1 MACSIVAKK
10 LGIKVPHVEAG
21 QRSRDM
27 SMPEEIKRIVTDSI
41 FDLFFVT
48 EKSAIENLLKEGKPE
63 KNIFFVGHVMIDN
76 LFYQLNKLE
85 ERQIKPYFIQLKQRL
100 NKYTFLTLHRPSNVD
115 KKDKLA
121 KILDVLS
128 RLQVPIIFPIHPRTK
143 KRLEEFD
150 LKLPENIISFQPLSF
165 SDSLFLWKD
174 ALCVLTDSGGLQE
187 ETTALGIPRLTLR
200 ENTERPITVEIGS
213 NTIIGEYLEKLPR
226 LVKDIEEGR
235 YKKGKIP
242 DKWDGKASKRIIE
255 VLAKFLN

>member
-1 MACSIVAKK
+1 
-10 LGIKVPHVEAG
+10 
-21 QRSRDM
+21 
-27 SMPEEIKRIVTDSI
+27 
-41 FDLFFVT
+41 
-48 EKSAIENLLKEGKPE
+48 
-63 KNIFFVGHVMIDN
+63 MIDN

-128 RLQVPIIFPIHPRTK
+128 RLHVPIIFPIHPRTK

-187 ETTALGIPRLTLR
+187 ETTALGIPCLTLR

-213 NTIIGEYLEKLPR
+213 NTIIGGDLEKLPR